1 MDKSMRS
8 SFNNL
13 GGAPVLLLEN
23 RACFLIVRN
32 LPLNC
37 LKKNYSQK
45 KQNNHWI
52 FQFQGQPILHMKRGS
67 SSSRSKLKRQKQKQK
82 YHNRWRWYRTINC
95 LYTAINTF
103 IAWNAYN
110 DHSALTVYTVMYHLG
125 HVTVMLYAY
134 IHCYEMCTFNIQQII

>member
-1 MDKSMRS
+1 MRS

-13 GGAPVLLLEN
+13 GGAPVSLLEN
-23 RACFLIVRN
+23 RAWFLIVYN

-103 IAWNAYN
+103 I
-110 DHSALTVYTVMYHLG
+110 
-125 HVTVMLYAY
+125 
-134 IHCYEMCTFNIQQII
+134 IIYYFIIFYYYFYLFIYLFIYFYLF